1 MNVRGLKSELHY
13 GDEDYPAELCHL
25 PDAPKTLYCMGDT
38 SLLHPGLA
46 VIGARRATPYGV
58 TAARRFAG
66 WAATQSVVIV
76 SGAAIGCDQ
85 AAQRAALASG
95 GRSIAVLGC
104 GADVDYPG
112 NASDLLEQLRA
123 HHLVVSECPWG
134 SVPTRWTFVR
144 RNRIIAALSSAVLVV
159 EAGLGSGTFTTA
171 DFALSLGRDVLAVPG
186 SILSPESRGANRLI
200 RQGAYVITD
209 VEELHAHLMDLGL
222 LDSPAP
228 DQVADQRVSS
238 VIERALAA
246 NPMRPDDVARSLD
259 LDIVTVARRLGEL
272 ELGGRVQQNR
282 DGRFH
287 ICPPE
292 LRDPRYN
299 ADVTNRTMQG
309 DTW

>member
-1 MNVRGLKSELHY
+1 MHHTRLELHY
-13 GDEDYPAELCHL
+13 EDAEYPAELRHL
-25 PDAPKTLYCMGDT
+25 PDAPKTLFCIGDT
-38 SLLHPGLA
+38 SLLKPGLA

-66 WAATQSVVIV
+66 WAAAHGVVIV

-85 AAQRAALASG
+85 AAQRAALSSG
-95 GRSIAVLGC
+95 GLSIAVLGC

-112 NASDLLEQLRA
+112 NASDLLAQLRTS
-123 HHLVVSECPWG
+123 HLVVSECPWG
-134 SVPTRWTFVR
+134 SQPTRWTFVR

-159 EAGLGSGTFTTA
+159 EAGLGSGTFSTA

-209 VEELHAHLMDLGL
+209 VDELHAHLTDLGL
-222 LDSPAP
+222 LSTPAP
-228 DQVADQRVSS
+228 DPVTEQHVQST
-238 VIERALAA
+238 IERALAA
-246 NPMRPDDVARSLD
+246 SPMRPDDVARSLD
-259 LDIVTVARRLGEL
+259 LDIVTVARRLAQL
-272 ELGGRVQQNR
+272 ELAGVVTRHS

-287 ICPPE
+287 ISPPE

-299 ADVTNRTMQG
+299 AHVTNRDM
-309 DTW
+309 